1 MHVMKGLLQVLND
14 DKSFRLLIPK
24 IKILTLIN
32 GSCCQKRKSINFHQN
47 DARRSVKM
55 MICQH
60 FQVEKKSS
68 IASDKVSTAVTTL
81 AVTSTE
87 LMNGSNKDMVWAYG
101 FETES
106 ERMRK
111 K

>member
-1 MHVMKGLLQVLND
+1 M
-14 DKSFRLLIPK
+14 
-24 IKILTLIN
+24 KILTLIN
-32 GSCCQKRKSINFHQN
+32 GSSCQKRKSINFHQT
-47 DARRSVKM
+47 DARKRVKM

-68 IASDKVSTAVTTL
+68 IASDKVSTVVTTQ

-87 LMNGSNKDMVWAYG
+87 LINDNGSNKVGDMVWAYG

-106 ERMRK
+106 ESERK